1 MKELNAFK
9 RSREHTKKKGVRG
22 LRNVLPA
29 DSKAGVALQ
38 WLRLSRTGKAQVAN
52 LIKMV
57 QGLNKDDIMQNK
69 VHRSITQNTLEH
81 GKIVLEY
88 YPRGRN
94 SHKFEIELPP
104 VYEHVDLGREFF
116 FEKSNVLDPSIS
128 RQGKFEAP
136 FLFFDRITN
145 RNKFTL

>member
-38 WLRLSRTGKAQVAN
+38 WLKSSRTGKTQVAN
-52 LIKMV
+52 LIKLV
-57 QGLNKDDIMQNK
+57 QGSNKDEIIQNK
-69 VHRSITQNTLEH
+69 VHRSITQNSLEH

-88 YPRGRN
+88 FPRGRN
-94 SHKFEIELPP
+94 IHKFEIELPP
-104 VYEHVDLGREFF
+104 VYEHVDLGRESFF
-116 FEKSNVLDPSIS
+116 QKSNVLDPSIS

-136 FLFFDRITN
+136 FPFVDLKTN
-145 RNKFTL
+145 RNEFTL